1 VTHDPEPRAPESPGP
16 EADEAD
22 LLEQRAPL
30 EDRPPLDT
38 SKLSDPIV
46 EADEADLF
54 ESAQTIPAAV
64 EDEEAH

>member
-1 VTHDPEPRAPESPGP
+1 VTHDPESRAPESPSQ

-22 LLEQRAPL
+22 VLEQRAPL
-30 EDRPPLDT
+30 DDRPPLDT

-54 ESAQTIPAAV
+54 ESAQTIPATI
-64 EDEEAH
+64 EDEEAR